1 MIDEIEF
8 NHVRKRLLEIY
19 HNEKVNADCNF
30 IHTSRLRK
38 LFINRESWIHKKGI
52 EAILKEIGIKNDEV

>member
-1 MIDEIEF
+1 MINESEF

-19 HNEKVNADCNF
+19 HNEKVNQDCNL
-30 IHTSRLRK
+30 IATSRLRK

-52 EAILKEIGIKNDEV
+52 EAILKEIGIRNDEV